1 MIRNDHPFSVYFPE
15 DKCIMATEVTN
26 SSFKHPFANYKVM
39 VAADLFHLND
49 IKIKFAHTG
58 SIGIGSFIIG
68 QGIVEP
74 ISNPR
79 FADEHQG
86 IIFPVTTHKIVQV
99 AGVPVFS
106 LFLQNFPDLRFIGLR
121 KEGCSQE
128 YRKKQ

>member
-15 DKCIMATEVTN
+15 DKGIMSAKVTN
-26 SSFKHPFANYKVM
+26 RSFKHPFAHYKVM

-49 IKIKFAHTG
+49 IKIEFAHTG

-68 QGIVEP
+68 ESIIESIGY
-74 ISNPR
+74 SR
-79 FADEHQG
+79 FADEHKG
-86 IIFPVTTHKIVQV
+86 IIFPVTAHKIFEV

-106 LFLQNFPDLRFIGLR
+106 LFLKNFPDLGFVRLR

-128 YRKKQ
+128 YGKKQ